1 MTPRKIVERYLEV
14 RPLLETLE
22 ALGALCEDDLQ
33 KLIGYVEA
41 PPNCGLKRYIRILK
55 HGV

>member
-22 ALGALCEDDLQ
+22 ALGALCEDDLRRF
-33 KLIGYVEA
+33 IDVET
-41 PPNCGLKRYIRILK
+41 PPNCDLKTYIKILK
-55 HGV
+55 YSI